1 MKRYETFMIENCG
14 GIWIV
19 LLNLVAL
26 GHGVRF
32 DVIHQGAAHQ
42 VAAAEVGHGARFD
55 VIHQVA
61 APAVG
66 HRARFPVIHQGA
78 APAVGHGG
86 RVLS

>member
-26 GHGVRF
+26 GHGV
-32 DVIHQGAAHQ
+32 
-42 VAAAEVGHGARFD
+42 RFD